1 MFSIELSLEK
11 PMKLFLA
18 AGFSV
23 IPVINAFGTS
33 KIKNSFVTVLTA
45 QNGPKLKSLLEFTSR
60 SISFILFLAQNDQA

>member
-1 MFSIELSLEK
+1 MVQTDVCNRIIIRK
-11 PMKLFLA
+11 TN

-33 KIKNSFVTVLTA
+33 KIKNSFVTVLTS

-60 SISFILFLAQNDQA
+60 SISFILFSAQNDQA